1 MNRENIIGVV
11 EKNLHRLCVGQTFP
25 TETALYRFLEIP
37 MEKADGDK
45 TVKAV
50 VSLYVKW
57 EKTGSL
63 NRTGKPSKE
72 IRVIEIIEQP
82 EYEDG
87 RKHNQGGNNEKY
99 LPYFEPWFCRYL
111 IEVLQESEDFK
122 GLPSITYR
130 RVTKRF
136 FGLDGEDSPLHQ
148 SMDAK
153 HRKHVEEY
161 VRYLNSEMTAVTK
174 RALNRLER
182 NGVLCCRDIFKA
194 KVIRETDLLRVG
206 YPRLDTP
213 IKELTVDYY
222 FNKQITSKI
231 TIEGVWEEY
240 TRKKEDGQ
248 EGQETLE
255 SILRPFAISEP
266 LKKPVFIS
274 LADWEADYV
283 REIEYLASTYLGYDY
298 ETLWANQAHWKKV
311 TEYTSIIYQ
320 LIGWEFIYR
329 AVEIDV
335 TYKGVDVLHQIAY
348 ESDSERLKQEFL
360 TRFEHRMC
368 QVVLK
373 RRLRLTDQ
381 KKAVFS
387 KRRGP
392 RVGDN
397 LPYLALDKAV
407 NQFHCRMFGLEED
420 EFYFYTMIYGI

>member
-1 MNRENIIGVV
+1 MNRENIIEIV
-11 EKNLHRLCVGQTFP
+11 EKNLYRLCVGQTFP

-37 MEKADGDK
+37 MEKADGNK

-72 IRVIEIIEQP
+72 IRVIEIIERP

-87 RKHNQGGNNEKY
+87 RKHNQGENNEKY
-99 LPYFEPWFCRYL
+99 LPYFEPWFCQYL
-111 IEVLQESEDFK
+111 IEVLQKSEDFK

-130 RVTKRF
+130 GVAKRF

-153 HRKHVEEY
+153 HRKHVYEY
-161 VRYLNSEMTAVTK
+161 VRYLYSEMTAVTK
-174 RALNRLER
+174 RALNRLEG
-182 NGVLCCRDIFKA
+182 NGVLCCRDVFKVR
-194 KVIRETDLLRVG
+194 VIWGSGMLGSECPG
-206 YPRLDTP
+206 LDTP
-213 IKELTVDYY
+213 IKELTVDYHY
-222 FNKQITSKI
+222 NKQITSKI

-240 TRKKEDGQ
+240 TRRIEEGENRQ
-248 EGQETLE
+248 EILE
-255 SILRPFAISEP
+255 SILMPFAIREP
-266 LKKPVFIS
+266 LNKPVFIT
-274 LADWEADYV
+274 LEDWEGDYV
-283 REIEYLASTYLGYDY
+283 REIEYLASAYLGYEY
-298 ETLWANQAHWKKV
+298 ETLWANPTHWKKV

-335 TYKGVDVLHQIAY
+335 TYKGVEVLDQIAY
-348 ESDSERLKQEFL
+348 ESDTERMKQEFL
-360 TRFEHRMC
+360 MRFEQRMC

-420 EFYFYTMIYGI
+420 EFYFYPMIYGI

>member
-1 MNRENIIGVV
+1 MSREKIIGAV
-11 EKNLHRLCVGQTFP
+11 EKNLHRLGVGQTFS

-37 MEKADGDK
+37 MEKADGNK

-63 NRTGKPSKE
+63 NRNGKPSKE
-72 IRVIEIIEQP
+72 IRVLEIIEQP

-111 IEVLQESEDFK
+111 IGVLQESEEFK

-130 RVTKRF
+130 RVAKQF

-153 HRKHVEEY
+153 HRKHVDEY
-161 VRYLNSEMTAVTK
+161 VRYLYSEMASVTK

-182 NGVLCCRDIFKA
+182 NGVLCCRDVFKA
-194 KVIRETDLLRVG
+194 RVIRETDELWLDC
-206 YPRLDTP
+206 PTPDTP
-213 IKELTVDYY
+213 IKELTIDYH

-231 TIEGVWEEY
+231 TIEGVWKEY
-240 TRKKEDGQ
+240 TQRIEDGQ
-248 EGQETLE
+248 NKQEILE
-255 SILRPFAISEP
+255 SILTPFEIKEP
-266 LKKPVFIS
+266 LENPVFRS
-274 LADWEADYV
+274 LTNGEGDYV
-283 REIEYLASTYLGYDY
+283 REIEYLASAYLGYEY
-298 ETLWANQAHWKKV
+298 ETLWANPTHWKKV

-335 TYKGVDVLHQIAY
+335 TYKGVKVLGQIAY
-348 ESDSERLKQEFL
+348 ESDTERLKQKFL
-360 TRFEHRMC
+360 KRFEQRMC

-381 KKAVFS
+381 KKAIFS

-392 RVGDN
+392 SVGDN

-407 NQFHCRMFGLEED
+407 NQFHCRIFGLEED
-420 EFYFYTMIYGI
+420 EFYFYPMIYGI

>member
-11 EKNLHRLCVGQTFP
+11 EKNLHRLCVGQTFS

-37 MEKADGDK
+37 MEKADGNK

-63 NRTGKPSKE
+63 NRNRKPSKE

-111 IEVLQESEDFK
+111 IGVLQESEDFE

-130 RVTKRF
+130 RVAKQF
-136 FGLDGEDSPLHQ
+136 FGLEGEDSPLHQ
-148 SMDAK
+148 PMDAK
-153 HRKHVEEY
+153 HRKHVDEY
-161 VRYLNSEMTAVTK
+161 VRYLYNEMAAVTK

-182 NGVLCCRDIFKA
+182 NGVLCCRDVFKA
-194 KVIRETDLLRVG
+194 RVIRETDALWLDC
-206 YPRLDTP
+206 PKTDTP
-213 IKELTVDYY
+213 IKELTVDYHY
-222 FNKQITSKI
+222 NKQITSKI

-240 TRKKEDGQ
+240 TQRIEDGQ
-248 EGQETLE
+248 DKQEILE
-255 SILRPFAISEP
+255 SILTPFEIKESLEN
-266 LKKPVFIS
+266 PVFRS
-274 LADWEADYV
+274 LTKVEGDYV
-283 REIEYLASTYLGYDY
+283 REIEYLASTYLGYEY
-298 ETLWANQAHWKKV
+298 ETLWANPAHWKKV

-335 TYKGVDVLHQIAY
+335 TCKGVDVLHKIAY
-348 ESDSERLKQEFL
+348 ESDSERLKQKFL
-360 TRFEHRMC
+360 TRFEDRMC

-392 RVGDN
+392 HVGDN
-397 LPYLALDKAV
+397 LPYLALDKTV
-407 NQFHCRMFGLEED
+407 NQFHCRIFGLKED
-420 EFYFYTMIYGI
+420 EFYFYPMT